1 VDSDK
6 QVQIDAKKMMK
17 ARASLFFLFGIV
29 LLFMFIFTWSEMDI
43 VRLILFGFMVVLL
56 FFGAILMFIM
66 SLKADDQTKKLD
78 INKPIFQCKYCGEE
92 FNSQKLKD
100 RHERSCVKMKI

>member
-1 VDSDK
+1 MDSDR
-6 QVQIDAKKMMK
+6 QVEVDAKKMMK

-29 LLFMFIFTWSEMDI
+29 LLFMFILTWNDMDI
-43 VRLILFGFMVVLL
+43 VRLILLGFMVVLL

-66 SLKADDQTKKLD
+66 SLKIENQTKKLD

-100 RHERSCVKMKI
+100 MHERSCVKMTI